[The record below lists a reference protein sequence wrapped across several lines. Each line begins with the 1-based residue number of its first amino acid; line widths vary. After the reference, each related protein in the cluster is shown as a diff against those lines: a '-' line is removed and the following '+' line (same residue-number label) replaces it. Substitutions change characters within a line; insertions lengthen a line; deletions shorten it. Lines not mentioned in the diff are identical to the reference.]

1 MLPCSHT
8 TKNKWRKDIMS
19 ENVYEISVG
28 QVFRIA
34 LKHWWIILAAAL
46 LGAVIA
52 FGYVTLFV
60 TPSYMTFAKV
70 GVNNVQMSSYQDF
83 ITGQTIAKESSDILT
98 SNITLEKAAA
108 KLNADPNLSRVY
120 TPDNILAMIRTRTT
134 EQSRYF
140 DVEVYSTDPNEAKI
154 VCQTVVDTFCE
165 VLAEENVMFGGEGKV
180 IHHPVVPKAP
190 SSPNTTLTVII
201 GVLVGLVI
209 SFVVLLVIHFSKDA
223 LDGEDWLIDS
233 YKDKIPML
241 AVIPDANM
249 SGKSYRKYYSKHQ
262 YGYLKNN

>member
-1 MLPCSHT
+1 
-8 TKNKWRKDIMS
+8 MS
-19 ENVYEISVG
+19 ENVYEVSVG
-28 QVFRIA
+28 QIFKIA
-34 LKHWWIILAAAL
+34 LKNWWIILIAAV
-46 LGAVIA
+46 LGALIA
-52 FGYVTLFV
+52 FGYVTFFV

-70 GVNNVQMSSYQDF
+70 GVNNVQMSSYQDY

-98 SNITLEKAAA
+98 SNITLEKVAA

-120 TPDNILAMIRTRTT
+120 TPDNILAMIRTRTSD
-134 EQSRYF
+134 QSRYF

-190 SSPNTTLTVII
+190 SSPNKTLTVII
-201 GVLVGLVI
+201 GVLVG
-209 SFVVLLVIHFSKDA
+209 VVLSFAALLIIHFSKDS
-223 LDGEDWLIDS
+223 LDGEDWLIDT

-241 AVIPDANM
+241 ATIPDANA
-249 SGKSYRKYYSKHQ
+249 SGRSNRRYYSKHQ
-262 YGYLKNN
+262 YGYIKQD